1 MVVIIHTK
9 KMKHLIRKIL
19 KEEFQNPEVMSSEHN
34 ICDIMVANSWDEI
47 EDLLNK
53 MGYDDQYQEDIN
65 KIKSMWQME
74 VDTQSHDGDSTNT
87 YLRMVQNLI
96 CK

>member
-1 MVVIIHTK
+1 
-9 KMKHLIRKIL
+9 MKNLIRRIL

-34 ICDIMVANSWDEI
+34 ICDIMIANSWDEI

-53 MGYDDQYQEDIN
+53 MDYDDQYQEEID